1 MYESLRTPQHVTQI
15 TDRELNL
22 EEQNGRKA
30 LAQLFRQQMDQ
41 MLGDENYRSFD
52 FEGVFDV
59 WQRSRYRT
67 LDGSLLYSQDWPDP
81 ILSGYPGTVVLS
93 RKPKLYDI
101 RVSIW
106 PGLGVNFTLKDD
118 KPILS
123 ITKGTKYGKE
133 TVPIKDKRLRSQMQ
147 QLKYGIF
154 LAARLHDAFIE
165 PETILR

>member
-1 MYESLRTPQHVTQI
+1 MYESLRTPQHVVQI
-15 TDRELNL
+15 TDRQLQL
-22 EEQNGRKA
+22 DEQNGRKA

-59 WQRSRYRT
+59 WQRSRYRA

-81 ILSGYPGTVVLS
+81 ILRGYPGTVVLS

-106 PGLGVNFTLKDD
+106 PGHGVNFTLKGD

-123 ITKGTKYGKE
+123 ITKGTEYGTE
-133 TVPIKDKRLRSQMQ
+133 TVPIKDKRLRSQTQ
-147 QLKYGIF
+147 QLRYGLF
-154 LAARLHDAFIE
+154 LISRLSE
-165 PETILR
+165 VLNQQK